1 MRNSL
6 DALFEE
12 ESVKNLQGNVIR
24 HTFDV
29 VEEFDSPKGKFPDN
43 LGNVGIAD
51 CNYIDS
57 YFSASL
63 HALLQLQRRHD
74 PNLDMLLHDR
84 EAKLDGRLFDG
95 QGVDFCNYA
104 MQVAGVLRDQVRT
117 YAAGT
122 QEEMTA
128 ELTEATNELMDA
140 LTLSANVTN
149 NMILHD

>member
-1 MRNSL
+1 
-6 DALFEE
+6 
-12 ESVKNLQGNVIR
+12 
-24 HTFDV
+24 
-29 VEEFDSPKGKFPDN
+29 
-43 LGNVGIAD
+43 
-51 CNYIDS
+51 
-57 YFSASL
+57 
-63 HALLQLQRRHD
+63 
-74 PNLDMLLHDR
+74 MLLHDR